1 MDKIFITKN
10 RNAVSIDKDGNV
22 SEVNHKLLTI
32 DWATILENDCT
43 IEYSQDGETKSVD
56 GKAGQLVLVYYGYKK
71 NKVVIVDN
79 QQMIENFED
88 TTINSHNPME
98 NIGTVA
104 QGQTV

>member
-1 MDKIFITKN
+1 MDKIFITEN

-22 SEVNHKLLTI
+22 SEVKHKFLDI
-32 DWATILENDCT
+32 DWATILEKDCT

-79 QQMIENFED
+79 QQIIENFENI
-88 TTINSHNPME
+88 TINSA
-98 NIGTVA
+98 NIEA
-104 QGQTV
+104 QG

>member
-10 RNAVSIDKDGNV
+10 RNAISIDKDGNIN
-22 SEVNHKLLTI
+22 EVNQKLLTI

-56 GKAGQLVLVYYGYKK
+56 GKAGQLVLVYYGYKR

-79 QQMIENFED
+79 QQMIENFKD
-88 TTINSHNPME
+88 TTINSYNPKE
-98 NIGTVA
+98 SAEPAA
-104 QGQTV
+104 QG

>member
-10 RNAVSIDKDGNV
+10 RNAVSIDKDGNI

-43 IEYSQDGETKSVD
+43 IEYNQGNETKSVD

-79 QQMIENFED
+79 QQMIENFEG
-88 TTINSHNPME
+88 NSVNSYNPMLE
-98 NIGTVA
+98 GAKTA
-104 QGQTV
+104 TQG

>member
-10 RNAVSIDKDGNV
+10 RSSISIDKDGNV
-22 SEVNHKLLTI
+22 SEVNHKPIRI

-43 IEYSQDGETKSVD
+43 IEYSQDGETKSLD

-71 NKVVIVDN
+71 NRVVIVDN

-88 TTINSHNPME
+88 ITINSYNPME
-98 NIGTVA
+98 NVNVAA
-104 QGQTV
+104 QG